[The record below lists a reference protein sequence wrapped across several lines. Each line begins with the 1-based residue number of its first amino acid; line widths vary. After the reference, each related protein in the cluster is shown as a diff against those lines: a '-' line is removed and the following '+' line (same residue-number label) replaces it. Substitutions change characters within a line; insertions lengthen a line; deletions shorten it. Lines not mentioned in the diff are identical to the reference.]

1 LTRAA
6 QRGLERLPRSILQR
20 IDAKILALATNPHP
34 ASSIKLEGSDE
45 IYRVRVG
52 DYRILYQVEVERLT
66 VVVVDVGN
74 RKDVYRSP

>member
-6 QRGLERLPRSILQR
+6 ERGLERLPKPILQR
-20 IDAKILALATNPHP
+20 VDAKILALAADPHP
-34 ASSIKLEGSDE
+34 AGSIKLEGSDE

-52 DYRILYQVEVERLT
+52 DYRILYQVEIERLI

-74 RKDVYRSP
+74 RKDIYRPS